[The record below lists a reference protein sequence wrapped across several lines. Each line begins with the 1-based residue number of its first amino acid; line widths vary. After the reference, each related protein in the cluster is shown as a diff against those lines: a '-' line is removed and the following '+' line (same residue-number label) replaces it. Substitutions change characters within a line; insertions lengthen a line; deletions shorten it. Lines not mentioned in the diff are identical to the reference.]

1 MATGDQPAHVRRTH
15 PHFDSTHRTKSGN
28 AIDVSLTISPIRD
41 PDGGLIGAS
50 AIVRDIKD
58 RKNAEQRS
66 ALLLG
71 ELDHRV
77 KNILAVVA
85 SIVSQ
90 TLKTM
95 ESPAAF
101 AASIEG
107 RIQAIAKS
115 HNLITQAG
123 RTGISLGAMIRT
135 ELAAYDETGERV
147 TVSGGDVTLTP
158 KAGMALG
165 MAFHELTTNAAK
177 YGALSTPD
185 GRLAIRW
192 NIERRED
199 GPSLRIEW
207 EEKVERAITRPEKS
221 GFGTV
226 LIERALAL
234 ELDAEVKREFRSPGL
249 FCRID
254 IPLTEEIASLPETAM
269 AEDPR

>member
-1 MATGDQPAHVRRTH
+1 
-15 PHFDSTHRTKSGN
+15 
-28 AIDVSLTISPIRD
+28 
-41 PDGGLIGAS
+41 
-50 AIVRDIKD
+50 
-58 RKNAEQRS
+58 
-66 ALLLG
+66 
-71 ELDHRV
+71 
-77 KNILAVVA
+77 VA

-95 ESPAAF
+95 DSPEAF

-123 RTGISLGAMIRT
+123 HTGISLGAMVRT
-135 ELAAYDETGERV
+135 ELAAYDGTGERV

-177 YGALSTPD
+177 YGALSTLD
-185 GRLAIRW
+185 GRLAISW
-192 NIERRED
+192 STERRKD

-207 EEKVERAITRPEKS
+207 RETVERAITRPEKS

-234 ELDAEVKREFRSPGL
+234 ELDAEVKREFRSAGL
-249 FCRID
+249 YCRID
-254 IPLTEEIASLPETAM
+254 IPLTEEIANLPETSIV
-269 AEDPR
+269 EDLR